1 MNTATAATARTKFTA
16 MIESRT
22 LEQAISALTLNDS
35 STVEGMMIR
44 VALINHIE
52 KINPA
57 IAAWVSDFYNE
68 DDEHPN
74 WDIDYPDA
82 ILLAHDETQAA

>member
-1 MNTATAATARTKFTA
+1 MTTTATTARTKFNN

-22 LEQAISALTLNDS
+22 LDQAISALLLVDDT
-35 STVEGMMIR
+35 TTEGMMIR

-52 KINPA
+52 KISPV
-57 IAAWVSDFYNE
+57 IAAWVSDFYDQE
-68 DDEHPN
+68 DDHPN

-82 ILLAHDETQAA
+82 ILLARDTLKVA